1 MLVLALALVLVLLV
15 LVLQLFLCPPARG
28 GGGAAARS
36 GADQHAIASLV
47 SWSSGALRGRTGGPA
62 ASRKGFKENTPAT

>member
-28 GGGAAARS
+28 GGGAARS

-47 SWSSGALRGRTGGPA
+47 TWSSGALLGRTGGPA